1 MSDSLAQVELAGFWR
16 RMVGAVADLLFFT
29 ATIYSIL
36 FFLFGAKYF
45 SWLSEHHG
53 LFDIYD
59 WPEPVITQ
67 LVPLIIAVAMWT
79 LFGATPGKFLVGCRV
94 VDAQTLQPPRA
105 RQALLRYVS
114 YFVSLLPLGLG
125 FLWIAFD
132 KRKQGF
138 HDKIAGTLVILEDEQ
153 RKSLDELE
161 REAS

>member
-1 MSDSLAQVELAGFWR
+1 MERIEFAGFWR
-16 RMVGAVADLLFFT
+16 RLVAGVADFLFFA
-29 ATIYSIL
+29 ATTYSIL
-36 FFLFGAKYF
+36 FFLFGAEYF
-45 SWLSEHHG
+45 SWLSTHHG
-53 LFDIYD
+53 MLDIYA

-67 LVPLIIAVAMWT
+67 LLPLVITVAMWA

-94 VDAQTLQPPRA
+94 VDAQTLRPPST

-125 FLWIAFD
+125 FLWVAFD

-153 RKSLDELE
+153 RKSINELE
-161 REAS
+161 REAL